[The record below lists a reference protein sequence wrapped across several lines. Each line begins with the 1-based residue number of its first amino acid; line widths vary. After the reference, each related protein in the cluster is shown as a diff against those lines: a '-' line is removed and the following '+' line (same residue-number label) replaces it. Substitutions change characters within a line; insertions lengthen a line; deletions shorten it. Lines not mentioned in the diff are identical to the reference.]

1 MHGPLNVKT
10 ACEAKGVTEMNTEWA
25 KSRYTDALLIG
36 CYTVY
41 LLLAH
46 SV

>member
-10 ACEAKGVTEMNTEWA
+10 ACEAKGVTEINTEWA
-25 KSRYTDALLIG
+25 EIRYTNALLIG

-41 LLLAH
+41 PPLAH

>member
-1 MHGPLNVKT
+1 MDGPLNVKT
-10 ACEAKGVTEMNTEWA
+10 ACEAKGVTEINTEWA
-25 KSRYTDALLIG
+25 KSRYTDALLIR

-41 LLLAH
+41 PFLTH